1 MNFPYPSCS
10 VSSPPAMALS
20 ATTGVTK
27 SSRMSRPTTTSCHGA
42 VSSWMP
48 RKKKVTM
55 RGALMAIALHA
66 TIDHFPTLSHK
77 EAPSMN
83 SAIMATGTS
92 SIKMS
97 AQLLKKSTSQWPSS
111 SDKGPKRRVGLHII
125 FTGGNSSGN
134 QPALLLLP

>member
-1 MNFPYPSCS
+1 
-10 VSSPPAMALS
+10 
-20 ATTGVTK
+20 
-27 SSRMSRPTTTSCHGA
+27 
-42 VSSWMP
+42 
-48 RKKKVTM
+48 
-55 RGALMAIALHA
+55 MAIALHA

-111 SDKGPKRRVGLHII
+111 SDKGPKKKGWELGSNGISRGYDESRQTTIAPTNRHFATIAKKPKQTTERQQTYCL
-125 FTGGNSSGN
+125 GGK
-134 QPALLLLP
+134 